1 MSCTGFRQTSLDG
14 LVDVCAPYI
23 DQRDGLVLR
32 IHDREIL
39 DVLETPDDDTGLHPA
54 CPSVREV
61 VEPFRTFVDDVGGI
75 GVMGLDDLPG
85 PCPGEI
91 GKVALPLHVLVA
103 VDRIERREYGC
114 VLLHGVKWIRV
125 KHIQKEPP
133 PKMGT
138 ALLLSSYSLSFFAD
152 SAMS

>member
-1 MSCTGFRQTSLDG
+1 M
-14 LVDVCAPYI
+14 
-23 DQRDGLVLR
+23 
-32 IHDREIL
+32 
-39 DVLETPDDDTGLHPA
+39 LETPDDDAGLHPA

-91 GKVALPLHVLVA
+91 GKVAFPLHMLVA

-114 VLLHGVKWIRV
+114 VLLHGLIGIKGWTYTT
-125 KHIQKEPP
+125 KAAPG
-133 PKMGT
+133 MGT
-138 ALLLSSYSLSFFAD
+138 ALSLDKNMYFLASNLQYA
-152 SAMS
+152 